1 MTGNELKTNGRYII
15 IHGHF
20 YQPPRENPWINFLE
34 EQPSAAP
41 SHDWNE
47 RIYDQCYRPNA
58 NSRLLDENFMINAI
72 ENNYQHMSFNFGP
85 TLFAWIERFHPSTA
99 KKIIDAD
106 RESCLKLDGHGNA
119 VAQVFNHII
128 MPLSSRRDQLTQ
140 IRWAKSFFRK
150 RFSRDPEGIWLAETA
165 INMETV
171 QCLIDEKIKFVI
183 LSPNQAEGFRELDNA
198 DAPWNSTA
206 YGIDTRRPY
215 RIFPRN
221 QAGKKLPGYL
231 DVFFFDEGLSKEIS
245 FGDMLTDAH
254 ILGSRVNACFSEP
267 SDNQVVVLATDG
279 ETFGHHKPFGD
290 MCLAYYFAHVAQES
304 GVTPV
309 NFAWYLSMFPPK
321 WEVSLKNAYGE
332 GTAWSC
338 AHGVGRWI
346 RDCGCKTGGDD
357 SWNQAWRGPLRL
369 ALENLQDDVDGAF
382 ENTFKDYGV
391 DPWKIRDEYISVLG
405 NVPFAKVKKFFEKFI
420 KQSLSREQVYTFR
433 RALEAQK
440 FMLYSFTSCGWFFS
454 EISGLE
460 AMQNLSYACR
470 ALQLGIPAA
479 QQKMVLEKLLS
490 DLEHAP
496 SNIDNQNGGTLFLK
510 HIFPFCEHHK
520 ILAFTAAV
528 MRTLNV
534 KNSSSFELFD
544 YSVSLSQLW
553 SDHTE
558 KAAYSCYEVDIDS
571 VDTGESFHLSVCMSH
586 KGYLDL
592 TGWVVANGE
601 GAEVGERNSID
612 WWVNNKEGTTYCFKN
627 LFSTSRRDLED
638 YLLKKIANDT
648 GMRFGLWMKKNLSE
662 INLLAF
668 LNSSLPSYC
677 AAPLSFV
684 INRQWDSLVTSF
696 KDRGDDDG
704 LFTDLLDL
712 YRRAS
717 EYGVTIEVKNSA
729 VFLER
734 ILFSELQ
741 NLVQNVDGEKCDR
754 VRFLLNI
761 VDRFEIPV
769 SKNKLEDLF
778 MPFLKTR
785 VAVLYDEYCISVND
799 DGAED
804 ESMREN
810 KFLLLKLISF
820 ARRMN
825 FNTDN
830 FQMA

>member
-1 MTGNELKTNGRYII
+1 MTGNELQQNGKYVIV
-15 IHGHF
+15 HGHF
-20 YQPPRENPWINFLE
+20 YQPPRENPWINLLE
-34 EQPSAAP
+34 AQPSAAP

-58 NSRLLDENFMINAI
+58 YSRLLDENFMIGSI

-85 TLFAWIERFHPSTA
+85 TLFSWLEQFHPATA
-99 KKIIDAD
+99 KRIIEAD
-106 RESCLKLDGHGNA
+106 RESCLRFNGHGNA

-140 IRWAKSFFRK
+140 IRWAKSFFRR
-150 RFSRDPEGIWLAETA
+150 RFGRDPEGIWLAETA

-183 LSPNQAEGFRELDNA
+183 LSPNQAEGFRELGNQ

-206 YGIDTRRPY
+206 FGIDTRRPY
-215 RIFPRN
+215 RLFPRN
-221 QAGKKLPGYL
+221 QAGKKLPGHL

-254 ILGSRVNACFSEP
+254 IFGAKVSACYSE
-267 SDNQVVVLATDG
+267 SSKSEVVVLATDG

-290 MCLAYYFAHVAQES
+290 MCLAYYFAHVAKES
-304 GVTPV
+304 GVVPV
-309 NFAWYLSMFPPK
+309 NFAYYLSLFPPS
-321 WEVSLKNAYGE
+321 WEVSLKNAHGE

-346 RDCGCKTGGDD
+346 RDCGCKTGGED
-357 SWNQAWRGPLRL
+357 SWHQAWRGPLRL
-369 ALENLQDDVDGAF
+369 ALENLQESVDAEF
-382 ENTFKDYGV
+382 ENTFKVYDV

-405 NVPFAKVKKFFEKFI
+405 NVPFAKVKKFFEKSV
-420 KQSLSREQVYTFR
+420 KQTLSREQVYTFKK
-433 RALEAQK
+433 ALEAQK
-440 FMLYSFTSCGWFFS
+440 FMLYSFTSCAWFFS

-470 ALQLGIPAA
+470 ALQLGIAA
-479 QQKMVLEKLLS
+479 SDQKRVLDKLMS

-496 SNIDNQNGGTLFLK
+496 SNIDNQNGKSLFLK
-510 HIFPFCEHHK
+510 YLLPFYEHHK
-520 ILAFTAAV
+520 ILAFTTAV
-528 MRTLNV
+528 LRTLNV
-534 KNSSSFELFD
+534 KSSNSFQLFD
-544 YSVSLSQLW
+544 YSVSLSPLW
-553 SDHTE
+553 SD
-558 KAAYSCYEVDIDS
+558 KANQAVYDCFDVHVDS
-571 VDTGESFHLSVCMSH
+571 ADTGESFHLSVCLSH

-592 TGWVVANGE
+592 TGWVVKNEGGTDAGE
-601 GAEVGERNSID
+601 KNSID
-612 WWVNNKEGTTYCFKN
+612 WWIDNKECSTYCFKD
-627 LFSTSRRDLED
+627 LFDTSRSDLEH

-668 LNSSLPSYC
+668 LDSSLPSYC

-684 INRQWDSLVTSF
+684 INRQWDTFITSF
-696 KDRGDDDG
+696 KERGDDDG

-712 YRRAS
+712 HRNAT
-717 EYGVTIEVKNSA
+717 EYGVVIELKNSA
-729 VFLER
+729 IYLER
-734 ILFSELQ
+734 LLFSELQ
-741 NLVQNVDGEKCDR
+741 NLIQNVDGEKCDR

-761 VDRFEIPV
+761 VDRFSIPV

-778 MPFLKTR
+778 MPFLKTKITD
-785 VAVLYDEYCISVND
+785 LYNEYVMKVDAAADEE
-799 DGAED
+799 ALRED
-804 ESMREN
+804 
-810 KFLLLKLISF
+810 KFLLLTLINF

-830 FQMA
+830 FQMV